1 MSLSGAGTL
10 CQIGLRKKF
19 ELKLSNNSIF
29 GGLKCN
35 CQFGYILCL
44 FLDYFN
50 KFLCII
56 SVPNLNGGNV
66 PKFHVRNIPNFEV
79 GNVPN
84 LKLGNCIQSII
95 TLPGHYY
102 LWGPPWRKM
111 SKVET
116 LSGHKICQNVSNSQ
130 KSPMIPSSGG
140 FVPFIGVPCMGVSMI
155 LE

>member
-44 FLDYFN
+44 LLDYFN

-56 SVPNLNGGNV
+56 SNPNLNGGNV
-66 PKFHVRNIPNFEV
+66 SKFHVRNVPNFEV
-79 GNVPN
+79 RNVPN

-95 TLPGHYY
+95 TPPGP
-102 LWGPPWRKM
+102 GA
-111 SKVET
+111 T
-116 LSGHKICQNVSNSQ
+116 IQ
-130 KSPMIPSSGG
+130 KSRDSLAVQSPILAGVCNASNIIPKVLPETGKQTLKIRSKYARNA
-140 FVPFIGVPCMGVSMI
+140 
-155 LE
+155 

>member
-66 PKFHVRNIPNFEV
+66 PKFHVRNVPNFEV

-95 TLPGHYY
+95 TPPGILLRQYIQTTLLPEVQY
-102 LWGPPWRKM
+102 LQIIVTFIIQILIYNHHFWNI
-111 SKVET
+111 SLYST
-116 LSGHKICQNVSNSQ
+116 LR
-130 KSPMIPSSGG
+130 
-140 FVPFIGVPCMGVSMI
+140 
-155 LE
+155 LLT

>member
-66 PKFHVRNIPNFEV
+66 PKFHVRNVPNFEV

-95 TLPGHYY
+95 MHVAQKQSDVQLSFPCYVSCVENFSVIKVTQSNTLILMVTH
-102 LWGPPWRKM
+102 LTRDC
-111 SKVET
+111 
-116 LSGHKICQNVSNSQ
+116 LSFQS
-130 KSPMIPSSGG
+130 
-140 FVPFIGVPCMGVSMI
+140 I
-155 LE
+155 LLIL